1 LFSDRSMFSWVKVI
15 LPIAGGVATLCAV
28 AHLLKLTSNQIKV
41 VKLHHKNAEFK
52 IQVAVPERIGVLRK
66 KALFGWT
73 AWWYA
78 DIGWECETVVIYFFH
93 DAGMKKIARKL
104 SLGRHVTKRI
114 LLVCPCRMLFT
125 LIFRL

>member
-1 LFSDRSMFSWVKVI
+1 MFSWVKVI
-15 LPIAGGVATLCAV
+15 LPIAGGVATLWAV

-73 AWWYA
+73 AWYA
-78 DIGWECETVVIYFFH
+78 DIGWEGETVVIYFFH
-93 DAGMKKIARKL
+93 DAEMKKIARKL
-104 SLGRHVTKRI
+104 YLGRCVTSAQ
-114 LLVCPCRMLFT
+114 
-125 LIFRL
+125 